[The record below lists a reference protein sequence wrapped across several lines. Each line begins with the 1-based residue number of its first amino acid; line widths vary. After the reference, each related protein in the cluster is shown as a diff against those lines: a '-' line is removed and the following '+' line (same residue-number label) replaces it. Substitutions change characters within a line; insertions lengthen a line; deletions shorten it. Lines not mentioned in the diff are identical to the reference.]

1 MAQNGEFS
9 IIAQYFTHNTF
20 GAWKSKGVGDDCAII
35 DMPAG
40 RIAVTADMMAVG
52 THFLLDTRPEDIG
65 YKALAV
71 NLSDLAAAGAQPRA
85 FFLSIALPDRDDAWL
100 AGFTAG
106 LMELARETQ
115 CPLLGGDTTRT
126 ASVGDVRA
134 PATFSITAMGDLPP
148 QMGLTRAGA
157 HPGDD
162 IWVSGC
168 VGGAYAALKHR
179 WGEWT
184 LPAELYPAAAQRMD
198 RPQARLALGRA
209 LLSSASACADV
220 SDGLAQDLGHILE
233 RSGVAADILW
243 DAVPLHPAVKA
254 LSADRR
260 IEAAMNGGDDY
271 ELVFTAPHEKKGLIE
286 QASISALTPV
296 TCIGRIREAD
306 DATERLLMHD
316 DKGNTVLLPAGG
328 YDHFA

>member
-1 MAQNGEFS
+1 
-9 IIAQYFTHNTF
+9 
-20 GAWKSKGVGDDCAII
+20 
-35 DMPAG
+35 
-40 RIAVTADMMAVG
+40 
-52 THFLLDTRPEDIG
+52 
-65 YKALAV
+65 
-71 NLSDLAAAGAQPRA
+71 
-85 FFLSIALPDRDDAWL
+85 
-100 AGFTAG
+100 
-106 LMELARETQ
+106 
-115 CPLLGGDTTRT
+115 
-126 ASVGDVRA
+126 
-134 PATFSITAMGDLPP
+134 
-148 QMGLTRAGA
+148 
-157 HPGDD
+157 
-162 IWVSGC
+162 
-168 VGGAYAALKHR
+168 
-179 WGEWT
+179 
-184 LPAELYPAAAQRMD
+184 MD